1 MRSTFIFNNYVMK
14 TIITLSLLIAISLFS
29 ELSMASGNFKVNVA
43 LKSESNAQREISN
56 NSEQK
61 YEISIS
67 DLTGEVL
74 YHREAQGEQLES
86 SKIFDFS
93 KSEPGVYKMKVD
105 FNGGSNEQLVTV
117 TKTGVEVGE
126 IVRRTEPIFTF
137 NDNLLTVS
145 FLNQNEEAMKLN
157 VYSGGNLI
165 FAKKLNDSVSLNKKF
180 DLSKLDRGEYEVV
193 FTSGENDFEYVL
205 TK

>member
-1 MRSTFIFNNYVMK
+1 MK
-14 TIITLSLLIAISLFS
+14 TIITIGFLITVSLFS
-29 ELSMASGNFKVNVA
+29 ELTMASGNFKVNVA

-56 NSEQK
+56 ISEQK

-74 YHREAQGEQLES
+74 YHRQAQGEQLES

-93 KSEPGVYKMKVD
+93 KSEPGMYKMKVE

-117 TKTGVEVGE
+117 TNNGVETGE
-126 IVRRTEPIFTF
+126 IVRKTEPIFTF
-137 NDNLLTVS
+137 KDNLLSVS
-145 FLNQNEEAMKLN
+145 FLNQNEEEMKLKL
-157 VYSGGNLI
+157 YASGDLI
-165 FAKKLNDSVSLNKKF
+165 YEKGLNDSASLNKKF
-180 DLSKLDRGEYEVV
+180 DLSKLDRGEYVVV

-205 TK
+205 TR

>member
-1 MRSTFIFNNYVMK
+1 MK
-14 TIITLSLLIAISLFS
+14 TIITTSFLVAISLFS

-43 LKSESNAQREISN
+43 LKSESNAQKEISN

-67 DLTGEVL
+67 DLTGEIL
-74 YHREAQGEQLES
+74 YHRQAQGEQLES

-93 KSEPGVYKMKVD
+93 KSKPGVYKMKVE

-117 TKTGVEVGE
+117 TNNGVETGE
-126 IVRRTEPIFTF
+126 IVRKTDPIFTF
-137 NDNLLTVS
+137 QDNLLSVS
-145 FLNQNEEAMKLN
+145 FLNQSEEAMKLK
-157 VYSGGNLI
+157 VYSDGDLI
-165 FAKKLNDSVSLNKKF
+165 YEKKFNDSASLNKKF
-180 DLSKLDRGEYEVV
+180 DLSKLERGEYEVV

-205 TK
+205 TR